1 MPHTFAFHRRRGAL
15 LLLVLGVLT
24 MFVLVGTVM
33 LTLATRARSSS
44 RAFAAATAGTA
55 AGPMLARVQLE
66 QALLQ
71 LIRGGANAKTA
82 GLSESLLEDM
92 YGSTPAV
99 VATVTSI
106 QDRGVIVEATLT
118 PQSGTAPIRA
128 ADLCGR
134 VLTFTP
140 SPASGDSITSQRI
153 LRASPAT
160 SGTGAFTCWMAKLP
174 SEAGGRLPQPPCRA
188 VVNQPAFRDE
198 AYDAYDPANPWLTR
212 VSLENGS
219 VKSVPR
225 PAFASAGAASTV
237 DNDNDGV
244 DDGVWLSGLLSRL
257 PAPDGGTLTFDVSY
271 LVLDLDGRINVNAHG
286 NRTSIDFPA
295 SGNWWKN
302 APAVPTGSG
311 YGPADIDASLV
322 LVDPLQ
328 KNQTASDPPVASD
341 RWRRVIGGTA
351 GGLKALVSSTGQ
363 RRPVAQVGM
372 IDGRYGDSGNPG
384 GSGNDSHSA
393 RNELLYGNNP
403 LVDLKCMIKAQMDTA
418 SNSTAAV
425 PKMIYYCPDWTKS
438 GYVDDPYEMR
448 LDVDA
453 QRPVALRS
461 GTNQIDNP
469 FTVADMEA
477 VLRQFDADA
486 ATLPPRLAV
495 ALDNASQRSRMLLT
509 TDSWDTPGLTGT
521 TAATIEN
528 YVARLTCDPADVM
541 SPDVLAGLRFD
552 INRPFPA
559 DSTEAAAKQDYCKH
573 LYTLLVALGQ
583 PATAATAQWAANVV
597 DYRDPDS
604 KFTRFQF
611 DTTPADGWNKT
622 TTSGTSTVA
631 DPGWNATNV
640 VWGVERPELVI
651 AQTLAWRD
659 NLNAGELF
667 VSLHRPWSAVR
678 VGPDGKETAVDVL
691 DPSLASKADANTLD
705 LSMKVGND
713 PIWRL
718 RFDEDSKF
726 VRFDTPAQNV
736 SLPAFPA
743 GSTTFT
749 SNDKSLLAPN
759 SYLVVKPNGNS
770 AAGIKVGSG
779 LGTFRISKGGTFRAE
794 RWSGAGNDQ
803 PGSDTMVFL
812 DRLADPS
819 LAWNAATN
827 PYVTVDQLGIKLV
840 NRSGVDP
847 NNWRSFFRDPPF
859 WRHRP
864 FSKIMKPPTIAALDP
879 QATNWLPW
887 ANRAYISHAELLLV
901 PQGNALQMMTDYDIP
916 KNKKATNP
924 YYSLPTEKLLDAA
937 IVPSRFA
944 GSQVSV
950 LPAALTSVGMD
961 KIPFNQLSRWR
972 EPGRVNLNTVTP
984 NRSCSDPQSNDS
996 VWWAALGPDA
1006 SVSLDEFASAGP
1018 ATNIGDLLT
1027 LMQGGGVYIDADDGS
1042 SGNSCNSS
1050 SSSGN
1055 SSNSSSGNGNSWK
1068 KNRPYDLNPAAA
1080 YTTAMRLANV
1090 ATIRSHVFAVWV
1102 TVRVRNTSAGG
1113 SDSYHRLFAIID
1125 RSRPVGFSVGQDL
1138 NVRDT
1143 IRVLR
1148 FLE

>member
-1 MPHTFAFHRRRGAL
+1 MTPTFTVHRRRGAL

-33 LTLATRARSSS
+33 LTLATRARTSS

-55 AGPMLARVQLE
+55 AGPMLARAQLE

-71 LIRGGANAKTA
+71 LIRGGANAKAA
-82 GLSESLLEDM
+82 GLGESLLEDM
-92 YGSTPAV
+92 YGATPAL
-99 VATVTSI
+99 VATVTSMV
-106 QDRGVIVEATLT
+106 DRGVIVEATLT
-118 PQSGTAPIRA
+118 PQNGTSPIRA

-140 SPASGDSITSQRI
+140 SPGSGDSVTSQRI
-153 LRASPAT
+153 LRASAAT
-160 SGTGAFTCWMAKLP
+160 SGTGAFTCWMAKLQ
-174 SEAGGRLPQPPCRA
+174 SEAGGRLPQPPCRV

-198 AYDAYDPANPWLTR
+198 AYDAYDSANPWLTR

-219 VKSVPR
+219 VKAVAR
-225 PAFASAGAASTV
+225 PAFAAAGTASTV

-244 DDGVWLSGLLSRL
+244 DDGVWLSGLLSSL
-257 PAPDGGTLTFDVSY
+257 PSPEGGMLSFDVSY

-286 NRTSIDFPA
+286 NRTSLDYPA
-295 SGNWWKN
+295 SGTWWRN
-302 APAVPTGSG
+302 APDVPTGSG

-322 LVDPLQ
+322 FVDPLQ
-328 KNQTASDPPVASD
+328 QNKTVSDPPIASD
-341 RWRRVIGGTA
+341 RWRRVLGDTNVGSFTA
-351 GGLKALVSSTGQ
+351 VVSSTGQ
-363 RRPVAQVGM
+363 RRPVAQVGEV
-372 IDGRYGDSGNPG
+372 DGRYGLAALAG
-384 GSGNDSHSA
+384 GTGNDLLSA
-393 RNELLYGNNP
+393 RSELLYGNNP
-403 LVDLKCMIKAQMDTA
+403 LVDLKCMIKTQMDTA
-418 SNSTAAV
+418 SNTTSAV
-425 PKMIYYCPDWTKS
+425 PKMIYFCPDWTKS

-453 QRPVALRS
+453 QRSAAIRS
-461 GTNQIDNP
+461 GTTQIDNP
-469 FTVADMEA
+469 FTLAELEA
-477 VLRQFDADA
+477 VVRQFDADA

-495 ALDNASQRSRMLLT
+495 ALDSASQRSRMLLT

-521 TAATIEN
+521 SAATIAN
-528 YVARLTCDPADVM
+528 YVASLTCDPANVM

-559 DSTEAAAKQDYCKH
+559 GATEAAAKQDYCKH

-611 DTTPADGWNKT
+611 DTTPSDGWNKT
-622 TTSGTSTVA
+622 STSGTSTIP

-667 VSLHRPWSAVR
+667 VSLHHPWSAVK

-691 DPSLASKADANTLD
+691 DPSLASRADANTLD

-718 RFDEDSKF
+718 RFDEDRKF
-726 VRFDTPAQNV
+726 VRFDPPQQND
-736 SLPAFPA
+736 SHPAFPA

-779 LGTFRISKGGTFRAE
+779 LGTFQISKGGTFRAE

-812 DRLADPS
+812 ERLADPS
-819 LAWNAATN
+819 VAWNATTN

-924 YYSLPTEKLLDAA
+924 YYWLPTEKLLDAT

-961 KIPFNQLSRWR
+961 KIPFNQLSRGR
-972 EPGRVNLNTVTP
+972 EPGRVNLNTIVPDRT
-984 NRSCSDPQSNDS
+984 CSDPQLNDS
-996 VWWAALGPDA
+996 VWWATLGPDA
-1006 SVSLDEFASAGP
+1006 SVSLDEFAAGGP
-1018 ATNIGDLLT
+1018 ATSIRDLLT
-1027 LMQGGGVYIDADDGS
+1027 LMQDAGIYVDTAAAAGVK
-1042 SGNSCNSS
+1042 
-1050 SSSGN
+1050 
-1055 SSNSSSGNGNSWK
+1055 GNSWK

-1080 YTTAMRLANV
+1080 YTTAIRLANV

-1102 TVRVRNTSAGG
+1102 TLRVRDTSAGG
-1113 SDSYHRLFAIID
+1113 TDSYHRVFAIID